1 MSHPAELP
9 DLFIDRSLGRI
20 QVPTLLRAAELR
32 LVTLAE
38 HYGIPADQKVRDAA
52 WLQLVGERGWVALMK
67 DGGIRFNRAEREAVK
82 RYAVRCFCIPRQNL
96 TAQEMANRFLHNLDA
111 MEAAC
116 REPGPFIYAVDAR
129 RLRPLPLK

>member
-20 QVPTLLRAAELR
+20 QVPALLRAAELR

-38 HYGIPADQKVRDAA
+38 HYGIPVDQKVRDAA

-67 DGGIRFNRAEREAVK
+67 DRSVRSNRAEREAVK
-82 RYAVRCFCIPRQNL
+82 RYAVRCFCIPRQDL
-96 TAQEMANRFLHNLDA
+96 TAQEMADRFLHNLGA
-111 MEAAC
+111 MAAAC
-116 REPGPFIYAVDAR
+116 REPSPFMYTVNAR

>member
-1 MSHPAELP
+1 MSHPVELP

-38 HYGIPADQKVRDAA
+38 HYGIPADQKVRDAE

-67 DGGIRFNRAEREAVK
+67 DSKVRFNRAEREAVK
-82 RYAVRCFCIPRQNL
+82 RYAVRCFCIPRQDL
-96 TAQEMANRFLHNLDA
+96 TAQQMADRFLHNLGA

-116 REPGPFIYAVDAR
+116 REPGPFIYAVDER
-129 RLRPLPLK
+129 RLRPLPLR

>member
-1 MSHPAELP
+1 VSHPAELP
-9 DLFIDRSLGRI
+9 DLFIDRSLGRV

-38 HYGIPADQKVRDAA
+38 HYGIPADQKVRDAE

-67 DGGIRFNRAEREAVK
+67 DSKVRFNRAEQEAVK
-82 RYAVRCFCIPRQNL
+82 RYAVRCFCIPRQDL
-96 TAQEMANRFLHNLDA
+96 TARQMADRFLHNMSA

-116 REPGPFIYAVDAR
+116 REPGPFMYAVDER
-129 RLRPLPLK
+129 RLRPLPLR